1 MFEYSCEFFLTVK
14 DEKNPILHN
23 RYDAYDILLVSEL
36 PNLWDFVEFSCDF
49 YFDHPE
55 FDKLEDGEYLVYARG
70 IAEFESDRDWESG
83 IEEGHYLLGIDKL
96 KIIPWKDNDDV

>member
-1 MFEYSCEFFLTVK
+1 MFEYSCEFIMGVDRSDKFSPYTVV
-14 DEKNPILHN
+14 EKMGFNCEN
-23 RYDAYDILLVSEL
+23 SE
-36 PNLWDFVEFSCDF
+36 LWDFIELEADF

-55 FDKLEDGEYLVYARG
+55 FDKLEDGDYFVYARG

-96 KIIPWKDNDDV
+96 KIIPWKDEDDLRL